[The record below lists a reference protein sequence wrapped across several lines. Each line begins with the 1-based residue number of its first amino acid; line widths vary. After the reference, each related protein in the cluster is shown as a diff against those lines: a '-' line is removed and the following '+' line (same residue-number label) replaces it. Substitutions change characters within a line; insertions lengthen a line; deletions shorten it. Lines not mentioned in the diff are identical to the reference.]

1 MQENLTRLATSS
13 VLESEIWV
21 VSLEKV
27 VVKFVKVLWSDSV
40 VIFRLVREA

>member
-1 MQENLTRLATSS
+1 MQENLTRLDTSY

-40 VIFRLVREA
+40 VIFRLVRGS